1 MARTKKQYGWRCGYE
16 KVYGSFHGDNE
27 RCTCSSSKMYES
39 MNDAVTAALRHTHRH
54 SVYVY
59 SSKRGYIGLA
69 EGLNFNK

>member
-1 MARTKKQYGWRCGYE
+1 MAKSKETYGWKCGYE